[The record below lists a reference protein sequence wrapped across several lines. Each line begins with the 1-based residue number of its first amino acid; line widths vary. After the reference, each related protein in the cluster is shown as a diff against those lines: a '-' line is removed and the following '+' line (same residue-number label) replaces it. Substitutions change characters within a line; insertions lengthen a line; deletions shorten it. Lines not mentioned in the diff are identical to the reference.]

1 MQPKK
6 HYFAHIPTIAIFIV
20 FAMSAPLGVLLFIL
34 KSIDKNAEKEE
45 TAAAQA
51 QADYRSDL
59 GPAPAQTAPRQEN
72 EPTYGHDVPTKE
84 QKDAKERHKL
94 LTTLC
99 TIGGAVFLFAGFS
112 TLFMDGADSM
122 MEAFTAIAQM
132 LGGGAALLTGLRMDR
147 TRKLERLLD
156 KIAGD
161 RDNIPLDE
169 LFAAAGIDAAKGR
182 TVVESAISHGY
193 FGADA
198 YIDNRTNTLV
208 VRGAAP
214 QPPRKPKPAPAP
226 EPAPADQYTA
236 ILQQLRQVNDAIPDP
251 VMTIKISRLE
261 AVSARIFELAKQDP
275 GKKAQLQ
282 KFMDYYLPTALKLLN
297 TYASL
302 PAQDV
307 QGENIADAKKNI
319 ERSMDL
325 LVTAFENQL
334 DKLFQSDALDVTTD
348 IAALEGMLNMDGLT
362 DSAFGRPRPSHA
374 KPWICRHFCQWFF
387 RFISNFISTVKFHS
401 VRQFQSFCNF
411 SSRCNNNTWFFLSGF
426 YMIRTE
432 VCRASCMRPCT
443 AVPTRS
449 KGGLSYDEICFRMEA
464 GAFQR
469 RSRCPAG
476 STLLLCARRNSCTL
490 RSCSEWSGCHLWP
503 PC

>member
-6 HYFAHIPTIAIFIV
+6 HYFAHIPTIALLVV
-20 FAMSAPLGVLLFIL
+20 FAMSAPLGVLFFIL
-34 KSIDKNAEKEE
+34 RAIDRDAEKKEQE
-45 TAAAQA
+45 N
-51 QADYRSDL
+51 ADYSSDFRSQDT
-59 GPAPAQTAPRQEN
+59 GAGQTARNP
-72 EPTYGHDVPTKE
+72 EPVYGHDVPTAE
-84 QKDAKERHKL
+84 QQNAKKWHKT
-94 LTTLC
+94 LTNLC
-99 TIGGAVFLFAGFS
+99 TIMGAVFLFAGVTNAVDVLEIWRFYPGFS
-112 TLFMDGADSM
+112 GLFSN
-122 MEAFTAIAQM
+122 IAM
-132 LGGGAALLTGLRMDR
+132 VIGGGGALLTGLRMDR

-251 VMTIKISRLE
+251 VMTTKISRLE

-334 DKLFQSDALDVTTD
+334 DKLFQSDALDVSAD
-348 IAALEGMLNMDGLT
+348 VAALEGMLNMDGLT
-362 DSAFGRPRPSHA
+362 GNEFT
-374 KPWICRHFCQWFF
+374 K
-387 RFISNFISTVKFHS
+387 
-401 VRQFQSFCNF
+401 
-411 SSRCNNNTWFFLSGF
+411 
-426 YMIRTE
+426 
-432 VCRASCMRPCT
+432 
-443 AVPTRS
+443 
-449 KGGLSYDEICFRMEA
+449 
-464 GAFQR
+464 
-469 RSRCPAG
+469 
-476 STLLLCARRNSCTL
+476 
-490 RSCSEWSGCHLWP
+490 
-503 PC
+503 